1 MDKDISFSGLVE
13 RFLHTIFIG
22 RRKMNVI
29 FNFVENLLSLISH
42 ACDIGKI
49 RVELQVSISRSK
61 VLVWQWAVWS
71 R

>member
-22 RRKMNVI
+22 RRKMNVV

-42 ACDIGKI
+42 ACDNRKDPSGATGFHKS
-49 RVELQVSISRSK
+49 L
-61 VLVWQWAVWS
+61 
-71 R
+71 

>member
-1 MDKDISFSGLVE
+1 MDKDISFLGLVE

-42 ACDIGKI
+42 ACDNRKDPSGVAGFHKS
-49 RVELQVSISRSK
+49 L
-61 VLVWQWAVWS
+61 
-71 R
+71 